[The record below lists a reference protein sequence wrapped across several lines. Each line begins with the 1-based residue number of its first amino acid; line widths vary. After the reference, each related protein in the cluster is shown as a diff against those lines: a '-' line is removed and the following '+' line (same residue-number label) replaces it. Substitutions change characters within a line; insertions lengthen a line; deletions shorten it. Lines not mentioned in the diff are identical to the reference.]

1 MSRKKLNPHQEMLAA
16 RRRRDAEIVRR
27 AWKETQEA
35 IAADLGMTRQRVGQI
50 IKAAKERETAT
61 NE

>member
-1 MSRKKLNPHQEMLAA
+1 MNPHQEMLAA

-27 AWKETQEA
+27 AKRKETQDS

-50 IKAAKERETAT
+50 IKAAKEREAARH
-61 NE
+61 E